1 MENDLR
7 CEVMRVEI
15 DEHSGF
21 CFGVVN
27 AIRKAEQE
35 LERGPLYCIGDIV
48 HNNLEVERL
57 KQKGLRTI
65 EHGEFAGLK
74 DCRVLFR
81 AHGEPPVSYE
91 IARGN
96 GVEVIDAS
104 CPVVLNL
111 QKMIRKAYESMR
123 EEQGQVVIYGKQG
136 HAEVVGLVG
145 QTNGEALVIE
155 READVEQIDFS
166 KAVLLFSQTTKSLE
180 GFRRIADLLKERGG
194 DKVVVYD
201 TICRK
206 VANRIPQLREF
217 AGQHDV
223 VIFVSGEKSSNGRQ
237 LFAVCR
243 EVNARTYFVQRA
255 ADVTPEM
262 VENAAS
268 VGISGATSTP
278 RWIMEEI
285 KHKIEL
291 Q

>member
-1 MENDLR
+1 
-7 CEVMRVEI
+7 MRVEI

-243 EVNARTYFVQRA
+243 EANARTYFVQRA

>member
-1 MENDLR
+1 MI
-7 CEVMRVEI
+7 VEI

-21 CFGVVN
+21 CFGVVK

-35 LERGPLYCIGDIV
+35 LEKGVLYCIGDIV
-48 HNNLEVERL
+48 HNDLEVERL

-65 EHGEFAGLK
+65 GHEEFADLC

-91 IARGN
+91 TAKAN

-111 QKMIRKAYESMR
+111 QKMIRKAYEQL
-123 EEQGQVVIYGKQG
+123 QGQKGQIVIYGKRG
-136 HAEVVGLVG
+136 HAEVIGLVG

-155 READVEQIDFS
+155 NEEDIQQIDFS
-166 KAVLLFSQTTKSLE
+166 GEVILFSQTTKSLE
-180 GFRRIADLLKERGG
+180 GFQRIAGLLKESGG
-194 DKVVVYD
+194 ENVVVYD

-217 AGQHDV
+217 AGLHDV
-223 VIFVSGEKSSNGRQ
+223 IIFVSGEKSSNGKQ
-237 LFAVCR
+237 LFTVCR
-243 EVNARTYFVQRA
+243 EVNPRTYFVQRA
-255 ADVTPEM
+255 ADVQSEM
-262 VENAAS
+262 LVNAAS

-285 KHKIEL
+285 KNRIEL

>member
-1 MENDLR
+1 
-7 CEVMRVEI
+7 MRVEI

-65 EHGEFAGLK
+65 EHSEFAGLK

-111 QKMIRKAYESMR
+111 QKMIRKAYESTR

-255 ADVTPEM
+255 ADVTPVM

>member
-1 MENDLR
+1 
-7 CEVMRVEI
+7 MRVEI